1 MHPTNSIN
9 PTPVEV
15 ILTDGAPIP
24 SSGYS
29 QALRWGNMVV
39 TSGYL
44 GTHPDGSG
52 VVKGGFEAELR
63 RAIANLQA
71 VLDAAGC
78 TLADV
83 VRVNV
88 SLTDI
93 QRFAE
98 MDRIYREY
106 FTAPYPTRNTI
117 GVKELWGGA
126 QVGLDAWAVIRPHA
140 GQSSAEGGGEG
151 G

>member
-1 MHPTNSIN
+1 MATF
-9 PTPVEV
+9 EV
-15 ILTDGAPIP
+15 ILTDQAPVP
-24 SSGYS
+24 TSGYS
-29 QALRWGNMVV
+29 QALRWGDMVV

-44 GTHPDGSG
+44 GTNPDGSG

-63 RAIANLQA
+63 QAITNIEV
-71 VLDAAGC
+71 VLKAAGC

-93 QRFAE
+93 SRFAE
-98 MDRIYREY
+98 MDKIYREY
-106 FTAPYPTRNTI
+106 FKPPYPTRNTV

-126 QVGLDAWAVIRPHA
+126 QVGLDVWAVVK
-140 GQSSAEGGGEG
+140 S
-151 G
+151 

>member
-1 MHPTNSIN
+1 VSSWEP
-9 PTPVEV
+9 
-15 ILTDGAPIP
+15 ILTDKAPIP

-29 QALRWGNMVV
+29 QAIRWGDLVI

-52 VVKGGFEAELR
+52 VVKGGFEAEVR
-63 RAIANLQA
+63 QA
-71 VLDAAGC
+71 LTNIKVVLEAAGC

-88 SLTDI
+88 SLTDVN
-93 QRFAE
+93 RFAD
-98 MDRIYREY
+98 MDRIYRE
-106 FTAPYPTRNTI
+106 FFSPPYATRNTI

-126 QVGLDAWAVIRPHA
+126 QVGFDVWAIKRD
-140 GQSSAEGGGEG
+140 
-151 G
+151 